1 LLLDHF
7 WLVTSIRAD
16 AMTAPD
22 LLEHYRQRGTA
33 EGLLGDLMDVLSP
46 ALSIVLLIQKSGEC
60 PNSPIRVANSASAT
74 HRCK

>member
-16 AMTAPD
+16 AMAAPD

-33 EGLLGDLMDVLSP
+33 EGLLGELMDVLSL
-46 ALSIVLLIQKSGEC
+46 ALSIVLLIQKPGEC
-60 PNSPIRVANSASAT
+60 PNSPIRVANPAIAA
-74 HRCK
+74 HRCE